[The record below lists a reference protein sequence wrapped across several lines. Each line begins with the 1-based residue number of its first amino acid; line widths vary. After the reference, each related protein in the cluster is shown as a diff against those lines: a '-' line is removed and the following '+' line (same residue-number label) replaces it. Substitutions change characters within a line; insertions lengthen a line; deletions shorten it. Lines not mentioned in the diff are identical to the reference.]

1 MLSDRIYSIAEF
13 FLGIQRMK
21 GSVQRWLQ
29 RLFQR
34 AIVLPKLDYAVWIL
48 ILGRLLSQLGTGF
61 TLFYAPIFFVQ
72 QVGLSATAVGLGIG
86 SGSVTG
92 IIGRILGGTF
102 ADSPQVGRRQTL
114 LLSSAIAAVGS
125 FVLAIATDFP
135 SFVFGNL
142 LTGLGVG
149 LYWPATEAVV
159 ADLTT
164 MAQRNEAFA
173 LTRLGDNLGL
183 GLGVILGGLL
193 ITLTANY
200 RALFV
205 IDAISFLIFFAI
217 IYRAIA
223 ETLHPDQPRG
233 QMLSSWGLVLRDRLL
248 LLFSLVNILFTTYLA
263 QVNSTLPLYFS
274 EFVEL
279 PNAQGFSATTIS
291 ILFAWHVGLTALT
304 QLPVVRA
311 LNRFSRPQTL
321 MGSALLWSIGFVL
334 IWVTGSATT
343 AHLFWAGASLAVL
356 AIATVAYLP
365 SASALVVS
373 LAPVSL
379 RGVYLSVN
387 SLCWAIGYL
396 IGPSIGGWAMDR
408 PNRDVFWL
416 VCAFSPLAA
425 IGILQTVQRSHRV

>member
-1 MLSDRIYSIAEF
+1 
-13 FLGIQRMK
+13 MK
-21 GSVQRWLQ
+21 EAVQRWLQ

-34 AIVLPKLDYAVWIL
+34 AIVLPKLDYSVWIL

-86 SGSVTG
+86 SGSITG

-102 ADSPQVGRRQTL
+102 ADSPQFGRRYTL

-125 FVLAIATDFP
+125 FVLAIASDFP
-135 SFVFGNL
+135 SFLIGNL

-164 MAQRNEAFA
+164 AAQRNEAFA
-173 LTRLGDNLGL
+173 LTRLGDSLGL
-183 GLGVILGGLL
+183 GLGVVLGGLL

-205 IDAISFLIFFAI
+205 IDAISFLIFFAV

-223 ETLHPDQPRG
+223 ETLHPNQPRG
-233 QMLSSWGLVLRDRLL
+233 QMWSSWGLVLRDRLL

-279 PNAQGFSATTIS
+279 PAAQGFSTTTIS
-291 ILFAWHVGLTALT
+291 ILFAWGVGLTALT
-304 QLPVVRA
+304 QLPVTRA
-311 LNRFSRPQTL
+311 LNRFSRPQAL
-321 MGSALLWSIGFVL
+321 MLSALLWGLGFLLV
-334 IWVTGSATT
+334 WVTGTVTT
-343 AHLFWAGASLAVL
+343 AHLFWAGASLAIL

-408 PNRDVFWL
+408 PDRNTFWL
-416 VCAFSPLAA
+416 ACAFSTWAA
-425 IGILQTVQRSHRV
+425 IGLLQNVQRSHRV